1 MKRILK
7 MIGKGILILLG
18 IIFLALLGMT
28 IYNTIVT
35 MQERKSLA
43 AVGQDISVGGQNMR
57 IDIQGAGEHT
67 IVLLSGLGTYSPI
80 EDFRPLATGL
90 SEKNRVV
97 TIEYFGYGLS
107 DDTKEARTNDNIVAE
122 IRDALGQAG
131 IEPPYILAAHSL
143 SGVYA
148 LDYIRKYPN
157 EVEALV
163 GIDPSVP
170 NQVDYESGM
179 PIAEW
184 LYYPSRA
191 FDIIGLSRMELR
203 EDAMLQEMADSGS
216 YSAEALN
223 RIKAVKAKRSASMAL
238 IHENNTISENLTELK
253 GVKYPDSLPVL
264 TFLADD
270 TMNQSDEMFAE
281 KGYDITWEKLHED
294 LITNSSIQKIEILTG
309 THYLHWTNSEKM
321 ASEITEFIEQ
331 AVDSKL

>member
-1 MKRILK
+1 MKKILK
-7 MIGKGILILLG
+7 KIGKGLLILLG

-28 IYNTIVT
+28 IYNTIIT
-35 MQERKSLA
+35 MQESKSLA
-43 AVGQDISVGGQNMR
+43 SMGQTVSVEGQNMQ
-57 IDIQGAGEHT
+57 IDVQGSGEHT

-80 EDFRPLATGL
+80 EDFRPLATEL
-90 SEKNRVV
+90 SKHNQVV
-97 TIEYFGYGLS
+97 TVEYFGYGLS
-107 DDTKEARTNDNIVAE
+107 ADTEEARTNDNIVAE
-122 IRDALGQAG
+122 IREALSQAD

-148 LDYIRKYPN
+148 LDYIQEYPD

-191 FDIIGLSRMELR
+191 FDIVGISRMELK
-203 EDAMLQEMADSGS
+203 EDPMLQEMADSGS
-216 YSAEALN
+216 YSTEALD

-238 IHENNTISENLTELK
+238 IRENNTISDNLNALK
-253 GVKYPDSLPVL
+253 GIKYPDSLPVL

-270 TMNQSDEMFAE
+270 TIQQSDEMFAE

-331 AVDSKL
+331 AVNP